1 MKAFRFWIVSFQAHF
16 TFVVLQNKNFIVLL
30 SDQSPGAKIGQKS
43 AAVVNITNGKLIRA
57 VLTAIPMH
65 HSVFLLHTL
74 PGKTLTTEKIYRS
87 LQEPGQALSQDLKSM
102 HPKRAII
109 WACSNEQFITQHIKK

>member
-1 MKAFRFWIVSFQAHF
+1 M
-16 TFVVLQNKNFIVLL
+16 LQNKNFIVLL

-109 WACSNEQFITQHIKK
+109 WACSNEQFIMQHTKNVTILFNW